1 MGEGKAAVAHSWLTL
16 LPARQIT
23 DFHTADC
30 GSCIDADQMLR
41 NESKCAGCAIAS
53 CVPEMSP
60 LMVVTIPR
68 VLIARGKSSP
78 PLNAYT

>member
-41 NESKCAGCAIAS
+41 NEKAS
-53 CVPEMSP
+53 AQAVQLRAVCQICHP
-60 LMVVTIPR
+60 
-68 VLIARGKSSP
+68 
-78 PLNAYT
+78 